1 LDKDH
6 DAITEADVRRS
17 ADLQRAGGHVAQHLA
32 ECRQHRA
39 SGWQRQGIRR
49 ERLLAVSGLGGHAQ
63 LTAVTTPNPLSGN
76 TVHVISDIVMGTNAS
91 GDNRHLELP
100 TRSGTIIPV
109 DTTVALHKSQGA
121 APRIADAI
129 QVSGA
134 YVRRTVLLATTVRT
148 APGKA
153 DSWESDR

>member
-1 LDKDH
+1 M
-6 DAITEADVRRS
+6 
-17 ADLQRAGGHVAQHLA
+17 
-32 ECRQHRA
+32 
-39 SGWQRQGIRR
+39 
-49 ERLLAVSGLGGHAQ
+49 
-63 LTAVTTPNPLSGN
+63 
-76 TVHVISDIVMGTNAS
+76 HVICGIVTGTNAS
-91 GDNRHLELP
+91 CDNRHLELP

-121 APRIADAI
+121 APRVADAI

-153 DSWESDR
+153 DSWEPDR

>member
-1 LDKDH
+1 MF
-6 DAITEADVRRS
+6 
-17 ADLQRAGGHVAQHLA
+17 
-32 ECRQHRA
+32 
-39 SGWQRQGIRR
+39 
-49 ERLLAVSGLGGHAQ
+49 GLGGHAQ

-76 TVHVISDIVMGTNAS
+76 TVHVICGIVTGTNAS
-91 GDNRHLELP
+91 CDHRHLELP

-121 APRIADAI
+121 APRVADAI

-153 DSWESDR
+153 DSWEPDC

>member
-1 LDKDH
+1 MRAWGSH
-6 DAITEADVRRS
+6 RRW
-17 ADLQRAGGHVAQHLA
+17 AQ
-32 ECRQHRA
+32 
-39 SGWQRQGIRR
+39 
-49 ERLLAVSGLGGHAQ
+49 LGGPHCV
-63 LTAVTTPNPLSGN
+63 LIVTVRGDTIGGRISRIGLRLRIRSPLSGN
-76 TVHVISDIVMGTNAS
+76 TVHVICGIVTGTNAS
-91 GDNRHLELP
+91 CDNRHLELP

-121 APRIADAI
+121 APRVADAI

-153 DSWESDR
+153 DSWEPDR